1 MSFHKKTSCSRY
13 STKDYKNEMENV
25 ICTSGAFPRCCDN
38 TTMLTRVAGLLL
50 SYKAKKKRNNNNM
63 INYIFRFCLTTKDFN
78 QDSLLFMIHLV
89 HLHCTTKYLF
99 G

>member
-38 TTMLTRVAGLLL
+38 TTMLMRVAGLLL